1 MPDETNNAKDA
12 VPNKDG
18 SRKWRGGTD
27 DMVAD
32 ALVKS
37 AGVISLAAKQ
47 VGLDRHAVARRI
59 SKSAKLRRVQ
69 QEVIEN
75 VLDMAEGWLMKH
87 IKDGHPY
94 MLKFYLSTKGK
105 GRGYTSK
112 MEIGVAPD
120 ITPPRIIDDITD
132 AEVVCKA
139 LDSQA

>member
-1 MPDETNNAKDA
+1 MPELDKDA
-12 VPNKDG
+12 NDSVPNKDG
-18 SRKWRGGTD
+18 SRKWRGVTD

-59 SKSAKLRRVQ
+59 SKSTRLRKVQ
-69 QEVIEN
+69 QEIIEN
-75 VLDMAEGWLMKH
+75 ALDMAEAWLMKH
-87 IKDGHPY
+87 VKDGHPY

-120 ITPPRIIDDITD
+120 ITPPKIIDDIAD

-139 LDSQA
+139 LDSQH